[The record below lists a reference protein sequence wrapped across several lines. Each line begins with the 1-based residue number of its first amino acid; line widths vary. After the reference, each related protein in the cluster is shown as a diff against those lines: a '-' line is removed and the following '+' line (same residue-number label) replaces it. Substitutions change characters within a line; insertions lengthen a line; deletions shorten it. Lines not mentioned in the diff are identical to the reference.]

1 MKRLYC
7 PVTRATQGR
16 MIGISGGDDGREIA
30 GNAGY
35 TGADDW
41 D

>member
-7 PVTRATQGR
+7 PVTRAIQWLVIW
-16 MIGISGGDDGREIA
+16 MGGEDGREIA
-30 GNAGY
+30 GNASN

>member
-7 PVTRATQGR
+7 PVTRAIQWR
-16 MIGISGGDDGREIA
+16 VIGMGGEDGRDIA